1 MDLYFPN
8 KSYLNKKVLIISLL
22 FGFVVNLIFL
32 AFFEFYTTSV
42 APVKKR
48 EIKVRYI
55 PVKKTVKKKSLAHRK
70 VQKKKVLKGNRKK
83 VPPPTGKKISKSPVV
98 PALTPVLPEV
108 ESLPEKDLT
117 LPEKEVDLGEFSD
130 IPVET
135 GKIKEFRA
143 SSMGEFNPSFGTEL
157 SKIDRGA
164 EGTAV
169 GRKLIYRPSP
179 PIVKTNIPPPPV
191 KVKLWINKDGTVYKV
206 QLLETTGN
214 KKIDRLIK
222 NYVQSWKFNEISE
235 NQKQWAVTTIRF
247 KASK

>member
-8 KSYLNKKVLIISLL
+8 NSYTNKKVLIISLL

-32 AFFEFYTTSV
+32 AFLELYTTSV
-42 APVKKR
+42 TPVEKKA
-48 EIKVRYI
+48 IKVRYI
-55 PVKKTVKKKSLAHRK
+55 PVQKKVKKKSLTHRK
-70 VQKKKVLKGNRKK
+70 VQKRKVVKSIHKKARSS
-83 VPPPTGKKISKSPVV
+83 TGKKISKSPVI

-108 ESLPEKDLT
+108 EALPEKEIT
-117 LPEKEVDLGEFSD
+117 LPDKEVDLGEFSD
-130 IPVET
+130 IPVES

-143 SSMGEFNPSFGTEL
+143 TSLGEFNPSFGTEL
-157 SKIDRGA
+157 SKVDRAA

-179 PIVKTNIPPPPV
+179 PVVKASIPPPPV
-191 KVKLWINKDGTVYKV
+191 KLKLWINKDGTVYKV

-222 NYVQSWKFNEISE
+222 DYVQSWKFNEIDK